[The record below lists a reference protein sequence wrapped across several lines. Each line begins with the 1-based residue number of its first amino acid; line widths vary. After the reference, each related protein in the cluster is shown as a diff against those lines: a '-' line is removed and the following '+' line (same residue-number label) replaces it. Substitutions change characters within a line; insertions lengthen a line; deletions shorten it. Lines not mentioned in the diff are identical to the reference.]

1 MSTAKLLLVLA
12 AALAAAGAAHAD
24 AEHAPPAGRPG
35 VAAYFTARSYAP
47 GQLARL
53 VVTDGSRIVSVR
65 VMHEGPEATNRSSTD
80 TLFGVPVAGTLRRLA
95 GSASASPLEIRVGD
109 WPSGLYYAELHAS
122 NGLLGYAVFI
132 VRPRTLGEHRVA
144 VVLPTNTWQ
153 AYNFRDGQTWYANP
167 AVTHVSLERPFLDRG
182 VPPHFRQYDLGFLRW
197 LSRTGRDVD
206 VLSDDDLERI
216 GSGDRLAKLYDLVVF
231 SGHTEY
237 ETPETYAIVRRYR
250 DLGGNLAFLSA
261 NNFFYR
267 VIRNGETLHRVGRY
281 RDIGLPEAALIGE
294 QYLDWNEDR
303 YANAPYVVTDT
314 AAAPWLFRG
323 TGLHDGSS
331 FGNYGIEID
340 ARTTASPRGTALLAE
355 VPDVFGPSQ
364 SAQMTYYTTR
374 HGAKVFA
381 AGVMNFGGSALWKP
395 VSRLL
400 DNLWAELSRP

>member
-1 MSTAKLLLVLA
+1 MPTVKLVLVLA
-12 AALAAAGAAHAD
+12 VALATAGAARAD
-24 AEHAPPAGRPG
+24 ADHMPPPGRPG
-35 VAAYFTARSYAP
+35 VAAYFTQRSYAP
-47 GQLARL
+47 GEPARL
-53 VVTDGSRIVSVR
+53 VVTDGSHIVSLR
-65 VMHEGPEATNRSSTD
+65 IMHEGPEATNRSSTD

-95 GSASASPLEIRVGD
+95 GRAATPSLSITVGD
-109 WPSGLYYAELHAS
+109 WPSGLYYAELHAAD
-122 NGLLGYAVFI
+122 GLLGYAVFI
-132 VRPRTLGEHRVA
+132 VRPRTLGEHRIA

-153 AYNFRDGQTWYANP
+153 AYNFRDGQTWYASP
-167 AVTHVSLERPFLDRG
+167 SITHVSLERPFLDRG

-197 LSRTGRDVD
+197 LARTGRQVD

-237 ETPETYAIVRRYR
+237 ETPTTYAIVTRYR

-267 VIRNGETLHRVGRY
+267 VIRSGEILHRVGRY
-281 RDIGLPEAALIGE
+281 RDLGLPEAALIGE
-294 QYLDWNEDR
+294 QYLDWNQDR

-314 AAAPWLFRG
+314 AAAPWLFKG

-340 ARTTASPRGTALLAE
+340 APTAASPPGTRVLAT
-355 VPDVFGPSQ
+355 VPNVFGPGQ
-364 SAQMTYYTTR
+364 SATMTYYTTR
-374 HGAKVFA
+374 RGAKVFA
-381 AGVMNFGGSALWKP
+381 AGVMNFGGSALWTP